1 VLSRLI
7 GLADIDDKIWKGPE
21 RMDIRTLMI
30 LPPLALLAA
39 GPAIAGPRED
49 TLAGI
54 SRCAALPDDR
64 TFLDCIYGAAQPIRA
79 RLGLPPAPANQVR
92 LVPPAASSF
101 PQSAMPPQ
109 AGTMQ
114 STRAAGNSGGILGGL
129 FGGDSL
135 HMATYSF
142 DRQGL
147 FTITLSNGEVW
158 RQDPNDTNYAHWSGK
173 ASDYPMTL
181 VSGEFGKSR
190 LDVRGEPGPYIV
202 ERVR

>member
-1 VLSRLI
+1 
-7 GLADIDDKIWKGPE
+7 
-21 RMDIRTLMI
+21 MDIRTFMI

-39 GPAIAGPRED
+39 GPALAGPRED

-64 TFLDCIYGAAQPIRA
+64 TFLDCIYGAAQPLRL
-79 RLGLPPAPANQVR
+79 RLGLPPAPAAQVR
-92 LVPPAASSF
+92 LVPPAASSPL
-101 PQSAMPPQ
+101 PQNATPPQ

-114 STRAAGNSGGILGGL
+114 STQASGNAGGVLGNL

-135 HMATYSF
+135 HMASYSF
-142 DRQGL
+142 DRRGL
-147 FTITLSNGEVW
+147 FTLTLSNGEVW

-173 ASDYPMTL
+173 ASNYPVTL

-190 LDVRGEPGPYIV
+190 LNVRGEPGPYIV